1 MVILDTFNKLI
12 SCKRK
17 HYNVYITNP
26 LLIWTRAVT
35 MAFVTSKLIVQE
47 VEAEILLIDDVSKMV
62 ILIYSYET
70 SLQC

>member
-1 MVILDTFNKLI
+1 MVILVTFNKLI

-17 HYNVYITNP
+17 HNNVYITNP
-26 LLIWTRAVT
+26 LLIWTRAVI
-35 MAFVTSKLIVQE
+35 MAFVTSKLIVEE

>member
-1 MVILDTFNKLI
+1 MVILVTFNKLI

-17 HYNVYITNP
+17 HNNVYITNP
-26 LLIWTRAVT
+26 LLIWTRAVI
-35 MAFVTSKLIVQE
+35 MAFVEE

-70 SLQC
+70 SIQC